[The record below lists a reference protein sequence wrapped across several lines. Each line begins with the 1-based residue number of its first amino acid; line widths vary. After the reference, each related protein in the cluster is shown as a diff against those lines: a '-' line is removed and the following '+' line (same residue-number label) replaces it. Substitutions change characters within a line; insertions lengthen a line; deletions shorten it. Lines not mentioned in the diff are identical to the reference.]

1 MRGVGMR
8 RLAGWLISTL
18 GWVLVWVFGL
28 VGFYVLVGSTHY
40 TNGLIGPV
48 LNILAIPLGA
58 SLIFVGQAIRGK
70 GRLWLA
76 LRRRTRRKQ
85 GLDW

>member
-1 MRGVGMR
+1 MPKLRMR
-8 RLAGWLISTL
+8 RLAGWVVSSI

-28 VGFYVLVGSTHY
+28 VGFYVLLGSTHY
-40 TNGLIGPV
+40 TNGALGPI
-48 LNILAIPLGA
+48 LNIVAIPVGA
-58 SLIFVGQAIRGK
+58 GLIFVGHAMRGR

-76 LRRRTRRKQ
+76 LRRRGRRKQ

>member
-1 MRGVGMR
+1 MPKLRMR
-8 RLAGWLISTL
+8 RLAGWVVSSI

-28 VGFYVLVGSTHY
+28 VGFYVLLGSTHY
-40 TNGLIGPV
+40 TNGALGPI
-48 LNILAIPLGA
+48 LNIVAIPVGA
-58 SLIFVGQAIRGK
+58 SLIFVGRAIRGR

-76 LRRRTRRKQ
+76 LRRRARRKQ